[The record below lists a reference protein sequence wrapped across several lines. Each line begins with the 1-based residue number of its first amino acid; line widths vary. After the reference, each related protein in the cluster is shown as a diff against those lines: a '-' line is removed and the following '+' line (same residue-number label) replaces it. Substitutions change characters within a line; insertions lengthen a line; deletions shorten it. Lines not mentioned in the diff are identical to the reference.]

1 MCLQSSV
8 GGRVQEDAEEARL
21 RTSVTSRRYTCAFE
35 HTCIL
40 VSGHV
45 TSTSTHTQRSVVVR
59 VDPYTAKTP
68 GRKYF
73 ARLSSAR
80 AGSDS
85 YLPARVEVRDSLH
98 HSA

>member
-1 MCLQSSV
+1 MNE
-8 GGRVQEDAEEARL
+8 GAEKDARL
-21 RTSVTSRRYTCAFE
+21 RTRVTSRRYACAFE

-45 TSTSTHTQRSVVVR
+45 TSTSTHTKRLVVVR
-59 VDPYTAKTP
+59 VGTYTAKTP

-73 ARLSSAR
+73 ARLASAR

-85 YLPARVEVRDSLH
+85 YLPARVEVRDGLH